1 MVVFLKALFS
11 LIIYIGWLN
20 LGGGFYE
27 SVFVGFFVFILL
39 LSQPML
45 GNSRAKDKVDE
56 KIKESRERMIEIQRS
71 SIREKRR
78 KLEDEHEREAK
89 QAAKELKNKNKS

>member
-1 MVVFLKALFS
+1 LV
-11 LIIYIGWLN
+11 
-20 LGGGFYE
+20 GGFYE

-71 SIREKRR
+71 SLQEKRR

>member
-20 LGGGFYE
+20 LVGGFYE

-71 SIREKRR
+71 SLQEKRR